1 MSFPCNSCGVFAAP
15 GKHLGSNAQAG
26 NAVRILPV
34 PRLKCFIAQIVWNP
48 LRWRQTGCKAA
59 RGVR

>member
-34 PRLKCFIAQIVWNP
+34 PRLKCFIAPNRMEPTQV
-48 LRWRQTGCKAA
+48 AA
-59 RGVR
+59 NRLQGR